1 LDLTELL
8 GTPVGFAAAGSFVI
22 KYGGNQVASL
32 VQAQVV
38 ST

>member
-22 KYGGNQVASL
+22 KYGGKL
-32 VQAQVV
+32 
-38 ST
+38 